1 MDEGRLLTVT
11 ATPVELPEVVARD
24 HWPVHVTIIGSF
36 RVEAAFESVVA
47 DLLALLASHTAV
59 FSVSLGPRDQF
70 GPERSIPVML
80 AEHPLLHQLHRSLGR
95 EIKRLPGFAPCL
107 PSHWEDGYR
116 PHATLGSAVDV
127 VDGDALEVKW
137 LTIASLEGNRA
148 QRIKAFE
155 LL

>member
-24 HWPVHVTIIGSF
+24 HWPVHVTIIGNF
-36 RVEAAFESVVA
+36 RVEAAFESVAA
-47 DLLALLASHTAV
+47 DLLALLASHTAA

-70 GPERSIPVML
+70 GAERSIPVLL
-80 AEHPLLHQLHRSLGR
+80 AEHPLIHQLHESLGR
-95 EIKRLPGFAPCL
+95 DIKRLPGFAACL

-116 PHATLGSAVDV
+116 PHATLGSAVDI
-127 VDGDALEVKW
+127 VDGDALELRW
-137 LTIASLEGNRA
+137 LTLASLEGDRA
-148 QRIKAFE
+148 HSMRAVE

>member
-1 MDEGRLLTVT
+1 MDEGKLLTVT

-24 HWPVHVTIIGSF
+24 HWPVHVTIIGNF
-36 RVEAAFESVVA
+36 RVEAASESVVA
-47 DLLALLASHTAV
+47 DLLASLASHVAA

-70 GPERSIPVML
+70 GPERTMLVLL
-80 AEHPLLHQLHRSLGR
+80 AEHPLLHQLHGSLGR
-95 EIKRLPGFAPCL
+95 DIKRVPGFAACL

-127 VDGDALEVKW
+127 VDGDTLELRW
-137 LTIASLEGNRA
+137 LTLASLEGDSA
-148 QRIKAFE
+148 HRITAVE